1 MVYWLKQNG
10 YSALHVVCGNITDID
25 IQDGNL
31 MVNVNEDYS
40 YNFIMEGNNYIYLT
54 RALNWQ
60 GLNLNLKINKVSK
73 SLDKKQ
79 QDIQKLK
86 NMIQSQY
93 LTIKGE

>member
-1 MVYWLKQNG
+1 
-10 YSALHVVCGNITDID
+10 
-25 IQDGNL
+25 

-60 GLNLNLKINKVSK
+60 GLNLNLKINKVSI